1 MKNQNMGFECII
13 TAFTEY
19 HISGEGR
26 QKRQRLARIELFD
39 GDNYGNGDF
48 IAKCSRLHSALAD
61 SLADY
66 PDGSVKI
73 ETVFREDFVNG

>member
-1 MKNQNMGFECII
+1 MGFECII

-19 HISGEGR
+19 EISGQAR
-26 QKRQRLARIELFD
+26 NKRQRLARIELFD
-39 GDNYGNGDF
+39 GNNFGQGDF

-66 PDGSVKI
+66 PDGIVTI
-73 ETVFREDFVNG
+73 ETTFKEDYVNG